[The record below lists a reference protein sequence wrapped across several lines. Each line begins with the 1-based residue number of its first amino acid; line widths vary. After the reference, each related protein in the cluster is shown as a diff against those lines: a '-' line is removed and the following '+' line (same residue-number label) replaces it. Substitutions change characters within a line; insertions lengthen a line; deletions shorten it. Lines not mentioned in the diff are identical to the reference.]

1 MVFAGSVNDMTII
14 FGIITFFV
22 FIGVVTPFIN
32 ADLNTNLPEFNPEQ
46 LTSNIDTEQARSSI
60 SAFRVIGSVLSM
72 FFFTFG
78 EIPLFLDIAIFV
90 PLRLLLVLI
99 VARNV
104 WIGGGA

>member
-1 MVFAGSVNDMTII
+1 MPVVGSVNDMTII
-14 FGIITFFV
+14 FGLISFFV

-32 ADLNTNLPEFNPEQ
+32 ADLNSNLPEFSPEQ
-46 LTSNIDTEQARSSI
+46 LTANINTEEAKSAV
-60 SAFRVIGSVLSM
+60 SAFKVLGSVLSM

-78 EIPLFLDIAIFV
+78 SIPIFIDV
-90 PLRLLLVLI
+90 AVFIPLRLLLVLI